1 MTADENKQHVI
12 DTWKAFAT
20 RDAAQIH
27 KYFKENAVWIA
38 PHNNAT
44 GLALNATGNGFTGAD
59 KIAHFIANDVS
70 KIFVRDVTIDFKGIH
85 AAGNVVI
92 VEERMQATL
101 FNGRHYDNDYC
112 FVFELED
119 GLIKVMREYMDTAK
133 GFRMIFGE
141 EGGARM
147 DAAGAQPG

>member
-1 MTADENKQHVI
+1 MTHDENKQHVI
-12 DTWKAFAT
+12 DMWKAFAT
-20 RDAAQIH
+20 RDAAQIR
-27 KYFKENAVWIA
+27 KYFKEDAVWIA

-44 GLALNATGNGFTGAD
+44 GLALNAPSGFTSAEA
-59 KIAHFIANDVS
+59 IAQFIANDVS

-85 AAGNVVI
+85 AVGNIVI

-101 FNGRHYDNDYC
+101 SSGRHYDNDYC

-119 GLIKVMREYMDTAK
+119 GLITVMREYMDTAK

-147 DAAGAQPG
+147 QGAGAALD